1 MIRKN
6 YSFDY
11 IFLLQKK
18 KIAST
23 TPLPKWVKEVCQ
35 SEELPIGVSEFLQ
48 GKTKKEDFFI
58 EANRVEGITE
68 EDYLR
73 AKPYI
78 ETAQAFAQTT
88 YQSIYIIEFS

>member
-1 MIRKN
+1 M
-6 YSFDY
+6 
-11 IFLLQKK
+11 
-18 KIAST
+18 
-23 TPLPKWVKEVCQ
+23 KEVCQ

-48 GKTKKEDFFI
+48 GKTKQRMIQKEDFFI

-68 EDYLR
+68 KDYLR